1 MKKILVVDNNPVIL
15 KLMSELL
22 RRHGHDVACANDA
35 LECLDIV
42 VEWYPDVIFLDLI
55 MPRIG
60 GEDLCRILR
69 RNPHIQES
77 YIGIVSAIAI
87 EEEVDY
93 RQMGAD
99 CCIAKGPFDEM
110 SRHILQAISDSE
122 KPREANAEA
131 DVSVRGAEGL
141 HSRQITRELLLQNKH
156 HRAVLE
162 SISQGIVEIELDR
175 IIFANRQ
182 AIEMLGVKIEQLL
195 GKRYSDSFPP
205 LLVEAVNSFPLD
217 SEGRVLP
224 ASSSP
229 LDINGRQL
237 IAERFS
243 LKHYDDNQLLIISD
257 ITERKQMEAVIEAT
271 NLTKNLGYV
280 FSGIR
285 HEIGNPVNSI
295 KVALSVLQRNLKEY
309 DKSTIAEFVDRSLQ
323 EITRIEYLLKALKNY
338 SLFEKPDIKKLP
350 IADFMTQFIPLVKND
365 FEGKGIKIEM
375 LISDENLMILADSR
389 ALHHV
394 MLNLMT
400 NAADALEGHER
411 PQIFISIIQNGSWV
425 EIKVNDNG
433 KGMSK
438 ADHKNLFKPFS
449 TVKASGTGLGLVIVK
464 KMLTAMKGDIGIESY
479 QGIGTTVTISLP
491 EARGEV

>member
-22 RRHGHDVACANDA
+22 RRHGFDVVCAKDA

-42 VEWYPDVIFLDLI
+42 ADWSPDVIFLDLI
-55 MPRIG
+55 MPQIG
-60 GEDLCRILR
+60 GDDLCRILR
-69 RNPHIQES
+69 SNVHLQDS

-122 KPREANAEA
+122 KPRES
-131 DVSVRGAEGL
+131 DGGLLVRGGKGL
-141 HSRQITRELLLQNKH
+141 HSRQITRELLRQNKH

-162 SISQGIVEIELDR
+162 SISQGIVEIEMAR
-175 IIFANRQ
+175 IVYVNRR
-182 AIEMLGVKIEQLL
+182 AVEMLGVKLEYLL
-195 GKRYSDSFPP
+195 GRRFDDSLPP
-205 LLVEAVNSFPLD
+205 VLVEAIESFPLD
-217 SEGRVLP
+217 SEGRVISAGSL
-224 ASSSP
+224 P
-229 LDINGRQL
+229 LDINNRQL
-237 IAERFS
+237 IAERFP
-243 LKHYDDNQLLIISD
+243 LRHYDDNQLLIISD

-295 KVALSVLQRNLKEY
+295 KVALSVLQRNMEEY
-309 DKSTIAEFVDRSLQ
+309 DKPTIAEFVDRSLQ

-338 SLFEKPDIKKLP
+338 SLFEKPDIKRLH
-350 IADFMTQFIPLVKND
+350 IADFMTQFIPLVRSD
-365 FEGKGIKIEM
+365 FEGKGIKIEQF
-375 LISDENLMILADSR
+375 ISDEELAVLADSR

-400 NAADALEGHER
+400 NAADALERHER
-411 PQIFISIIQNGSWV
+411 PQIVISIIQNGSWV

-433 KGMSK
+433 KGISE
-438 ADHKNLFKPFS
+438 ADHQNLFKPFS
-449 TVKASGTGLGLVIVK
+449 TVKTSGTGLGLVIVK
-464 KMLTAMKGDIGIESY
+464 KMLNAMNGDIGIESY

-491 EARGEV
+491 EARDEVK

>member
-22 RRHGHDVACANDA
+22 RRHGHDALTAKDA

-42 VEWYPDVIFLDLI
+42 ADWQPDIIFLDLI
-55 MPRIG
+55 MPRISG
-60 GEDLCRILR
+60 NDLCRILR
-69 RNPHIQES
+69 SNISIKEC
-77 YIGIVSAIAI
+77 YIGIVSAVAM

-110 SRHILQAISDSE
+110 SRHILQAIVDSD
-122 KPREANAEA
+122 KPRNH
-131 DVSVRGAEGL
+131 VGTLPVLGAEGL
-141 HSRQITRELLLQNKH
+141 HSRQITRELLRQNKH

-162 SISQGIVEIELDR
+162 SVAQGIVEIEVDR
-175 IIFANRQ
+175 IVYANRQ
-182 AIEMLGVKIEQLL
+182 AVMMMGVRIEHLL
-195 GKRYSDSFPP
+195 GSRFNDSFPHV
-205 LLVEAVNSFPLD
+205 LVEAVNNFPLD
-217 SEGRVLP
+217 SEGRALS
-224 ASSSP
+224 ASSVP

-237 IAERFS
+237 IVERFP
-243 LKHYDDNQLLIISD
+243 LRHYDNTQLLIISD

-295 KVALSVLQRNLKEY
+295 KVALSVLQRNLDEY
-309 DKSTIAEFVDRSLQ
+309 DKPTIAEFVDRSLQ
-323 EITRIEYLLKALKNY
+323 EITRIEYLLRALKNY
-338 SLFEKPDIKKLP
+338 SLFEKPDIKRLQ

-365 FEGKGIKIEM
+365 FEEKGIKIENI
-375 LISDENLMILADSR
+375 ISDKNLEILADSR

-411 PQIFISIIQNGSWV
+411 PQIVVSIIKNGSWV

-433 KGMSK
+433 KGMSQ
-438 ADHKNLFKPFS
+438 ADHQNLFKPFS
-449 TVKASGTGLGLVIVK
+449 TVKTSGTGLGLVIVK
-464 KMLTAMKGDIGIESY
+464 KMLTAMDGDIGIESY

-491 EARGEV
+491 EARDEVL

>member
-15 KLMSELL
+15 RLMSDLL
-22 RRHGHDVACANDA
+22 RRHGHDGVCASDA

-42 VEWYPDVIFLDLI
+42 GDWRPDVIFLDLI

-60 GEDLCRILR
+60 GDDLCRILR
-69 RNPHIQES
+69 SNVTLKDS
-77 YIGIVSAIAI
+77 YIGIVSAVAM

-122 KPREANAEA
+122 KLRDA
-131 DVSVRGAEGL
+131 DDTIQIRGVEGL
-141 HSRQITRELLLQNKH
+141 HFRQVTRELLLQNKH

-162 SISQGIVEIELDR
+162 SVSQGIVEIETDR
-175 IIFANRQ
+175 VVYANKQ
-182 AIEMLGVKIEQLL
+182 AVEMLDIKIEHLL
-195 GKRYSDSFPP
+195 GRRFDDSFPH
-205 LLVEAVNSFPLD
+205 LLVEAINSFPMD
-217 SEGRVLP
+217 SNGRVLS

-237 IAERFS
+237 IAERFPV
-243 LKHYDDNQLLIISD
+243 KHYDDNQLLIISD

-295 KVALSVLQRNLKEY
+295 KVALSVLQRNMDEY
-309 DKSTIAEFVDRSLQ
+309 DKPTIAEFVDRSLE
-323 EITRIEYLLKALKNY
+323 EIIRIEYLLKALKNY
-338 SLFEKPDIKKLP
+338 SLFEKPDIQKLR

-365 FEGKGIKIEM
+365 FGDKGIRIEM

-400 NAADALEGHER
+400 NAADALERHER
-411 PQIFISIIQNGSWV
+411 PQIVVSIIQNGSWV

-433 KGMSK
+433 KGMSE
-438 ADHKNLFKPFS
+438 ADHQNLFKPFS
-449 TVKASGTGLGLVIVK
+449 TVKTSGTGLGLVIVK
-464 KMLTAMKGDIGIESY
+464 KMLASMSGDIGIESY

-491 EARGEV
+491 EAGAE